1 MKRKKA
7 LEAPQNTAVI
17 YARYSSHNQRE
28 ESIDAQVRACEEY
41 AAKHGLQVVQ
51 VYQDSAKSGTNA
63 DREQFQ
69 RMIEDSGK
77 GLFRVLLI
85 HKLDRFSRDK
95 YDAVTYKR
103 KLAFN
108 RVSLISVSENLDG
121 SPESKILE
129 SLLEGMAQYYSENLS
144 REVMKGMKESAYKG
158 THLGGTPPLGYGV
171 DPDTRRYV
179 VNEAEAAI
187 VHKIFEMYADGA
199 GYKQILSSLNGMGYQ
214 TKQGRPFGS
223 NSLYSILRNEKY
235 TGRFIFNKRREKD
248 VSGRRN
254 PCMNPESEW
263 IVLEGGIPAIIDQEL
278 FDKVQLKLER
288 NAGTGGRFKAKEY
301 YLLSGLVFCGECG
314 ASMFGNTRP
323 CGRKKTRYSSYR
335 CSNRREHRGC
345 DNKELR
351 REYLENYVLDALYK
365 ALFSEASIKQLARML
380 SDYNL
385 AKAKESN
392 KEMQLAGKELVEI
405 EGKIERIVRLVA
417 ESDIAPE
424 TVSRE
429 IRRLEER
436 KHWLEA
442 YVHETTL
449 QDSALLISEEEIVR
463 LIEKSGEF
471 VRTRNIP
478 ECRSFIDSY
487 IEKVLVYRDHVEVRF
502 KVYVPEGES
511 GGIAPLKSE
520 ERIEV
525 IQVHRGG
532 GAQPAS

>member
-7 LEAPQNTAVI
+7 LEVPQNTAVI

-380 SDYNL
+380 V
-385 AKAKESN
+385 
-392 KEMQLAGKELVEI
+392 G
-405 EGKIERIVRLVA
+405 
-417 ESDIAPE
+417 
-424 TVSRE
+424 
-429 IRRLEER
+429 
-436 KHWLEA
+436 
-442 YVHETTL
+442 
-449 QDSALLISEEEIVR
+449 
-463 LIEKSGEF
+463 
-471 VRTRNIP
+471 
-478 ECRSFIDSY
+478 
-487 IEKVLVYRDHVEVRF
+487 
-502 KVYVPEGES
+502 
-511 GGIAPLKSE
+511 
-520 ERIEV
+520 
-525 IQVHRGG
+525 
-532 GAQPAS
+532 